1 MGKERGGEKAKSKSQ
16 DCLVTWE
23 PNFAFCACP
32 NFPHLDQ
39 NAAKCTT
46 CKWLYGTFYFFTAR
60 HGDQGTSRLP
70 SKRVSAKFPGVNGL
84 KVAGFENL
92 KERLNS
98 VEKFLV
104 TVLYYILANFIFE
117 MTVFPSLSPFQG
129 LFCVSVLSQYGLIH
143 WELITSC
150 ACLML

>member
-1 MGKERGGEKAKSKSQ
+1 MLSAHARTSQ
-16 DCLVTWE
+16 ANIL
-23 PNFAFCACP
+23 
-32 NFPHLDQ
+32 HLDQ

-129 LFCVSVLSQYGLIH
+129 LFCVSVLSQ
-143 WELITSC
+143 
-150 ACLML
+150 

>member
-1 MGKERGGEKAKSKSQ
+1 MLSAHARTSQ
-16 DCLVTWE
+16 ANIL
-23 PNFAFCACP
+23 
-32 NFPHLDQ
+32 HLDQ

-98 VEKFLV
+98 LEKFLV

-117 MTVFPSLSPFQG
+117 MTVFPSLSPFQPAFLCFSAFAVG
-129 LFCVSVLSQYGLIH
+129 AYSLGVNNQLRLFNVIASQNY
-143 WELITSC
+143 SY
-150 ACLML
+150 